1 MRLMGVCHKIKWAPK
16 HGVIL
21 TQTGHVS
28 VIANLGHLLPGVT
41 ACCDSLVLLLMF
53 LSQLIFKKVINYI
66 AQLYHS
72 DDY

>member
-1 MRLMGVCHKIKWAPK
+1 MDGGTLPIVFKVGSKAWCD
-16 HGVIL
+16 L
-21 TQTGHVS
+21 SQTGHVP

-41 ACCDSLVLLLMF
+41 ACCDSLVLLLLL
-53 LSQLIFKKVINYI
+53 LSQLIFKKVINDI